1 VISCDNVVTV
11 PKQLLDTKRIGR
23 LGRQKR
29 VELDGALR
37 YALDI
42 QY

>member
-1 VISCDNVVTV
+1 MTV
-11 PKQLLDTKRIGR
+11 PKVDLEPDAAGR
-23 LGRQKR
+23 LGLEKR